1 MEEKQGRK
9 LGECHHASWSLP
21 RLQQPRYQFPPP
33 LMASRPFLHLLAE
46 TILSY
51 VIMNFWLKSKKC
63 FPCFILSDLS
73 TPLAWLATN

>member
-9 LGECHHASWSLP
+9 LGGECHHASWSLP

-51 VIMNFWLKSKKC
+51 VISELLAKVQKV
-63 FPCFILSDLS
+63 LSMFYLI
-73 TPLAWLATN
+73 